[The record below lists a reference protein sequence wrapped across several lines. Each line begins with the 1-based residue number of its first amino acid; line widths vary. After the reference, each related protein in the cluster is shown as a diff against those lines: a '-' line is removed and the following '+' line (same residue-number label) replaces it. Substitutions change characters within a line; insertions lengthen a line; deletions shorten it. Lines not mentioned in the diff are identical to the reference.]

1 MTCFEAVGTLFKFE
15 KDFEFML
22 NDKLARVILVDPDF
36 NYFMYEQ
43 DGVEHKVITTKYMD
57 WMYMDWKVERLI
69 KPTEKQI
76 EELNKKLRNIPA
88 FDDCKAVMPKG
99 NKHTFVPHF
108 LMYGAKHGTKE

>member
-15 KDFEFML
+15 KGFEFIL
-22 NDKLARVILVDPDF
+22 SDKLARVTFVDPDF

-76 EELNKKLRNIPA
+76 EELTLKIKSKPGFEN
-88 FDDCKAVMPKG
+88 CKAVMPKE
-99 NKHTFVPHF
+99 NRHTFVPHF
-108 LMYGAKHGTKE
+108 LMYGAKE